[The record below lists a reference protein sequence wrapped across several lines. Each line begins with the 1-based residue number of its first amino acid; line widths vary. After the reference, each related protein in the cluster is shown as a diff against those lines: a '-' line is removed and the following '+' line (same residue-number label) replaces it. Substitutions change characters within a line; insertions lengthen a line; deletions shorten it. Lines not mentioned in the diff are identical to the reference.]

1 MSKPIT
7 LFSGYSQRENRVT
20 NYCLLVLKMLYEE
33 NPKYLGEVL
42 SGLVGEDVSGKIG
55 VDFRQQERKIAS
67 IPDGLIVQAP
77 VTVYIETKNFDWFYD
92 AQLEAHLKALATES
106 PGLNL
111 LLALGNFESAT
122 ATRFTRIQA
131 LCREHY
137 SSKVSFAAASFED
150 FLNALDV
157 QGLPKN
163 LSDAVADLRD
173 FLNEEDLLPSWHRY
187 LDVVNC
193 AGLPEDVLEGGVYM
207 CPATGGAYNHSRC
220 KYFGMYRQKRV
231 ERVALIE
238 AIVDVELGVDENLK
252 WSNVDRE
259 TKQLCELARKKVT
272 ELRPDEGP
280 TRIFILGPLYE
291 TNFQKDSPGGMMGSK
306 RYFDISGLQA
316 KTAEQLAEALK
327 GKQWSAFEQ
336 GVV

>member
-42 SGLVGEDVSGKIG
+42 SGLVGEDISGKIG
-55 VDFRQQERKIAS
+55 VDFRQQERKAAS
-67 IPDGLIVQAP
+67 TPDGLIIQAP

-92 AQLEAHLKALATES
+92 TQLEAHLKALAGES

-111 LLALGNFESAT
+111 LLALGNFESSGT
-122 ATRFTRIQA
+122 TRFGRIQA
-131 LCREHY
+131 LCRDHY
-137 SSKVSFAAASFED
+137 QGKVSFAAASFED
-150 FLNALDV
+150 FLTALDV

-163 LSDAVADLRD
+163 LSDAIADLRD
-173 FLNEEDLLPSWHRY
+173 FLDEENLLPSWHRY

-193 AGLPEDVLEGGVYM
+193 AGLPDDVIDGGVYM

-238 AIVDVELGVDENLK
+238 AVVDVELGVDANLK
-252 WSNVDRE
+252 WSNIERDA
-259 TKQLCELARKKVT
+259 KQLTELARKKVE

-280 TRIFILGPLYE
+280 TRIFLLGPLYE
-291 TNFQKDSPGGMMGSK
+291 TDFQKDSPGGMLASK
-306 RYFDISGLQA
+306 RYFDISRLQI

-327 GKQWSAFEQ
+327 GKKWSEFE
-336 GVV
+336 

>member
-42 SGLVGEDVSGKIG
+42 SGLVGEDISGKIG
-55 VDFRQQERKIAS
+55 VDFRQQERKAAS
-67 IPDGLIVQAP
+67 TPDGLIVQAP

-92 AQLEAHLKALATES
+92 AQLEAHLKALAGES

-111 LLALGNFESAT
+111 LLAVGNFEAAT
-122 ATRFTRIQA
+122 TTRFARIQA
-131 LCREHY
+131 LCRDHY
-137 SSKVSFAAASFED
+137 MGKVSFAVASFED
-150 FLNALDV
+150 FLIALNV

-163 LSDAVADLRD
+163 LSDAVTDLRD
-173 FLNEEDLLPSWHRY
+173 FLDEENLLPSWQRY

-193 AGLPEDVLEGGVYM
+193 AGLPEDVLVGGVYM

-238 AIVDVELGVDENLK
+238 AVVDVELGSDENLK
-252 WSNVDRE
+252 WSNVERE
-259 TKQLCELARKKVT
+259 SKQLCELARKKVA

-280 TRIFILGPLYE
+280 TRVFLLGPLYE
-291 TNFQKDSPGGMMGSK
+291 TDFKKDSPGGMQTSK
-306 RYFDISGLQA
+306 RYFDVSGLQA
-316 KTAEQLAEALK
+316 KTAEQLAVALR
-327 GKQWSAFEQ
+327 GKQWSEFE
-336 GVV
+336 

>member
-42 SGLVGEDVSGKIG
+42 SSLVGEDVSGKIG
-55 VDFRQQERKIAS
+55 VDFRQQERKVAS
-67 IPDGLIVQAP
+67 IPDGLIIQSP
-77 VTVYIETKNFDWFYD
+77 ITVYIETKNFDWFYD

-122 ATRFTRIQA
+122 ATRFAKIQT
-131 LCREHY
+131 LCRDHY

-150 FLNALDV
+150 FLTALDV

-163 LSDAVADLRD
+163 LSDAIADLRD
-173 FLNEEDLLPSWHRY
+173 FLDEEDLLPSWQRY

-193 AGLPEDVLEGGVYM
+193 AGLPEDILVGGVYM

-238 AIVDVELGVDENLK
+238 AVVDVELGVDENLK

-259 TKQLCELARKKVT
+259 PKQLCELARKKVT

-280 TRIFILGPLYE
+280 TRIFVLGPLYE
-291 TNFQKDSPGGMMGSK
+291 TDFQKDSPGGMMGSK
-306 RYFDISGLQA
+306 RYFDISGLQV
-316 KTAEQLAEALK
+316 KTAEQLADALK
-327 GKQWSAFEQ
+327 GKQWSAFE
-336 GVV
+336 

>member
-42 SGLVGEDVSGKIG
+42 SGLVGEDISGKIG
-55 VDFRQQERKIAS
+55 VAFRQQERKVAS
-67 IPDGLIVQAP
+67 TPDGLIIQAP

-92 AQLEAHLKALATES
+92 AQLEAHLKALAGEV

-111 LLALGNFESAT
+111 LLALGNFESSSE
-122 ATRFTRIQA
+122 TRFGRIQA
-131 LCREHY
+131 LCRDHY
-137 SSKVSFAAASFED
+137 QGKVSFAATSFED
-150 FLNALDV
+150 FLTALDV

-163 LSDAVADLRD
+163 LIDAIADLRN
-173 FLNEEDLLPSWHRY
+173 FLDEENLLPSWHRY

-193 AGLPEDVLEGGVYM
+193 AGFPEDVINGGVYM

-220 KYFGMYRQKRV
+220 EYFGMYRQMRV

-238 AIVDVELGVDENLK
+238 AVVDVELGAYAHLK
-252 WSNVDRE
+252 WSNVGRDA
-259 TKQLCELARKKVT
+259 KQLTELARKKVE

-280 TRIFILGPLYE
+280 TRIFLLGQLYE
-291 TNFQKDSPGGMMGSK
+291 TDFQKDSTGGMQASK
-306 RYFDISGLQA
+306 RYFDISRLQI

-327 GKQWSAFEQ
+327 GKKWSEFE
-336 GVV
+336 